1 MRKLP
6 GLGAMIASDD
16 RTTPQYLEGF
26 VKSEVEKWA
35 VPIKARGRSWS
46 RLTSLRGARSA
57 PKTVCPFSCGGDS
70 PSMRV
75 RGLPG

>member
-1 MRKLP
+1 
-6 GLGAMIASDD
+6 MIASDD

-57 PKTVCPFSCGGDS
+57 PKQSRTARACGARLLRFARNDWERTM
-70 PSMRV
+70 P
-75 RGLPG
+75 